1 MWSAPLC
8 GAVARVCDMIEEK
21 DLLKRPSDGSPHSR
35 DQILLEAA
43 LVDLLSYG
51 REMTGWCQLTLP
63 APPEP
68 NLQLAQGGS
77 LEVPEETVFFD
88 GAESLDMTD
97 VGGGI
102 VEGPSGVEDALDG
115 GRQYFVPP
123 QVPGASSKVMLPI
136 LQPAFRVAMASLGSI
151 DPAMRILIPSA
162 INEAKDTDS
171 FQTMSLFLHLVEEL
185 KLTLVAAI
193 VGLSFPSARDVAL
206 HGMTS
211 LRHIL
216 SEQPIDGSDANA
228 IMSELFASLVEE
240 IRARYEGERRRRE
253 QALFDAYDDEGESGD
268 DEAESSQEVERM
280 ILGGDLIP
288 SADKATVLDGAEDF
302 VMFHETYENM
312 FNAKPGNAHLGWDQY
327 KGFGSA
333 LEECSSL
340 AKSHD
345 GNSGAKATMLLELL
359 SPYLDTWDA
368 SALQDAEDA
377 EIVGLYDETTIF
389 RETNNI
395 STDSGRKVPLPR
407 SETAADAMS
416 TYIEMASI
424 EKSRLSDFV
433 NMFLPSHRYSC
444 QAYSERYCWSRYF
457 EIVTDGDACG
467 MDALW
472 ERGIA
477 DGNRDIRSRLVSMP
491 CNPQF
496 KRYIPKYLDHG
507 TDRDDEGNAA
517 ISASNVAELKDDEID
532 ALGPLNA
539 SKWPGTDIL
548 SEAQLGIRTLVQ
560 TGNLEII
567 DITKREIAEEELPE
581 LLVQTSPEGVASELD
596 DQDDDIFGDGSL
608 GFPTRDEISSKDSDE
623 AALVDALSE
632 DVASLELQS
641 GITATKVADKS
652 QGTANHHIAS
662 SIYSHPPDNSASILS
677 LLHSSAP
684 QSIEKHFDNCLHVK
698 AEGSRRCT
706 VLLSQTHLIIEYDP
720 ECGGLFEGELM
731 AVREEAERQRLIE
744 EGGGPRSR
752 SIVMV

>member
-1 MWSAPLC
+1 
-8 GAVARVCDMIEEK
+8 
-21 DLLKRPSDGSPHSR
+21 
-35 DQILLEAA
+35 
-43 LVDLLSYG
+43 
-51 REMTGWCQLTLP
+51 
-63 APPEP
+63 
-68 NLQLAQGGS
+68 
-77 LEVPEETVFFD
+77 
-88 GAESLDMTD
+88 
-97 VGGGI
+97 
-102 VEGPSGVEDALDG
+102 
-115 GRQYFVPP
+115 
-123 QVPGASSKVMLPI
+123 
-136 LQPAFRVAMASLGSI
+136 
-151 DPAMRILIPSA
+151 
-162 INEAKDTDS
+162 
-171 FQTMSLFLHLVEEL
+171 
-185 KLTLVAAI
+185 
-193 VGLSFPSARDVAL
+193 
-206 HGMTS
+206 
-211 LRHIL
+211 
-216 SEQPIDGSDANA
+216 
-228 IMSELFASLVEE
+228 
-240 IRARYEGERRRRE
+240 
-253 QALFDAYDDEGESGD
+253 
-268 DEAESSQEVERM
+268 
-280 ILGGDLIP
+280 
-288 SADKATVLDGAEDF
+288 
-302 VMFHETYENM
+302 
-312 FNAKPGNAHLGWDQY
+312 
-327 KGFGSA
+327 
-333 LEECSSL
+333 
-340 AKSHD
+340 
-345 GNSGAKATMLLELL
+345 MLLELL

-389 RETNNI
+389 RETNNS
-395 STDSGRKVPLPR
+395 STDSGHKVPLPR

-517 ISASNVAELKDDEID
+517 ISTSNVGELKDDEID

-581 LLVQTSPEGVASELD
+581 LLVQTTSEGVASELD

-744 EGGGPRSR
+744 EGGGPSQQVDRDGVVQDKIQEQLERRQKEIAAMRPKSIRWNLSELSHVYLRRCRLRDSALEMFFIPSGGSSFGGFGLYSPATSLFLDFGSGHDGNRRRDDAASSIMRRSPPQTIKQWPDR
-752 SIVMV
+752 SGQFLHEQLSRLTMGWVDGRITNFDYLLHLNMLAGRSYNDLCQYPVMPWVLSNYTSEEIPDLTDRSNFRDLTKPVGALNADRLNDFMERFETFADPTIPPFMYGSHYSTSAGVVFHFLVRMHPFAGLHRQLQGGYFDVADRLFSSVPRTWEMCTGYSAAEVRFNFSGTVLGLVRLF

>member
-1 MWSAPLC
+1 MLVLGELMSAISGSFHRVLAVLMQNCMAAQGRKRGVAKEHLELVKAANDYAPPLVLIAVWIEHHIRKNEISQNGPTVVYKSVRPSQSKTEAESSWVEIAASTLSDSDGDVVLDPQLEKQNLGDENALLKTLRSSQKSVLSIVTDLIANAMKMGGAESSTHLWRNVVAALRDSTSYTGGKKSEAANELSRDMLCRLTAVILTKAQNERSFEWEMWSAPLC

-151 DPAMRILIPSA
+151 DPAVRILIPSA

-216 SEQPIDGSDANA
+216 SEQPIDGSDSNA

-288 SADKATVLDGAEDF
+288 SVGSLLKPQETEEITFDAGERKPEKATVLDGAEDF

-312 FNAKPGNAHLGWDQY
+312 FNAKPGNAQLGWDQY
-327 KGFGSA
+327 KVRSPRLIF
-333 LEECSSL
+333 L
-340 AKSHD
+340 SH
-345 GNSGAKATMLLELL
+345 
-359 SPYLDTWDA
+359 
-368 SALQDAEDA
+368 
-377 EIVGLYDETTIF
+377 VC
-389 RETNNI
+389 
-395 STDSGRKVPLPR
+395 V
-407 SETAADAMS
+407 
-416 TYIEMASI
+416 
-424 EKSRLSDFV
+424 LSD
-433 NMFLPSHRYSC
+433 S
-444 QAYSERYCWSRYF
+444 
-457 EIVTDGDACG
+457 
-467 MDALW
+467 
-472 ERGIA
+472 
-477 DGNRDIRSRLVSMP
+477 
-491 CNPQF
+491 
-496 KRYIPKYLDHG
+496 
-507 TDRDDEGNAA
+507 
-517 ISASNVAELKDDEID
+517 VA
-532 ALGPLNA
+532 
-539 SKWPGTDIL
+539 
-548 SEAQLGIRTLVQ
+548 
-560 TGNLEII
+560 
-567 DITKREIAEEELPE
+567 
-581 LLVQTSPEGVASELD
+581 
-596 DQDDDIFGDGSL
+596 
-608 GFPTRDEISSKDSDE
+608 
-623 AALVDALSE
+623 
-632 DVASLELQS
+632 
-641 GITATKVADKS
+641 
-652 QGTANHHIAS
+652 
-662 SIYSHPPDNSASILS
+662 
-677 LLHSSAP
+677 
-684 QSIEKHFDNCLHVK
+684 
-698 AEGSRRCT
+698 
-706 VLLSQTHLIIEYDP
+706 
-720 ECGGLFEGELM
+720 
-731 AVREEAERQRLIE
+731 
-744 EGGGPRSR
+744 
-752 SIVMV
+752 